1 MKRTNIIARWVAPLV
16 AACASLAAMAEVKFA
31 PVDPTWSVPLI
42 LTTNSTAGVYCPVS
56 VIAKSSSGVTFA
68 CGVTND
74 ATSSATVPAISLKV
88 KDSGGTV
95 VKTYSFSSGK
105 SVPGRSCIW
114 VGGYAPSGLTSLAA
128 GNYALEATLGAETR
142 QFRFAIRDTARSVAD
157 AFTGAWSSIT
167 TKSGNDFASPPFAAG
182 SAEAG
187 FGSGD
192 VATVQFGPYAPMD
205 GIIEYKPGSDKG
217 SLDLIFLIDLTGS
230 MGGCITGLKN
240 NITTFFTSLVNGDAD
255 HEPITNWR
263 AKVVGYRDYFD
274 DYGSSYY
281 PWYEDHEWTSDVDT
295 LISQISACV
304 ASGGGD
310 GPESLLDAVWNI
322 THTTGFREDASR
334 VVLAFTDIGYKGT
347 GLYSPYQDDWSKG
360 SSNVQYGT
368 GSTLL
373 SNSTYLEYLRGVAKE
388 AGDSAT
394 ENELTVK
401 VIASASDSYYHF
413 TWLTDYCY
421 PTNSSFTQVSSLS
434 SFTTDAD
441 ALRGL
446 AGSVSASVRAADVV
460 EPLLSAKITGPGIL
474 SYEWRNVSSADT
486 NNTFTFKVSGLSDSY
501 DTCDAAT
508 SGAWTKKT
516 YELDEGT
523 YTCQWFYKKLGYDG
537 NLLDFGQV
545 RRIEWIVATAA
556 PTVTATDGTQSG
568 NVTVT
573 WSMPSDAL
581 KVKSYE
587 VSRSEKGATA
597 KTVLGSVMTTSY
609 VDSSA
614 VPGVDY
620 TYYVRALND
629 AGFGEYGSDNGWRG
643 VTLTLSPTSLSFG
656 YAGETKS
663 VTVGS
668 NASWT
673 IAATSGSLTATA
685 LTGSI
690 NVTADKNTALSSRT
704 GSVTVRAGTTAH
716 NVTRTVSV
724 SQAKRPANLVK
735 LEIVGGERTLEG
747 GEGTTFTAVATF
759 EDGTTNVVTT
769 AAGWSITSG
778 SKYGTIGAHT
788 GVLATNP
795 TTDTDGRLTV
805 HATYTYAG
813 SETVTK
819 TAEVEVQIGFTKALL
834 KPVSVVINGDDAIAV
849 GETKPYRALVI
860 YNDKTVEERTLSAS
874 ALWSVTPASPK
885 ATVEKGSVAA
895 MLSAYT
901 GGITLSLQVAYTEAG
916 ATVSASK
923 AVTVPAPIT
932 IPVAVDV
939 EDPSGAKLYPLEF
952 TTATSGTANVW
963 YGQAAVS
970 HDGTDAA
977 RSGRIFGAGT
987 NSISTTVNEAGTLS
1001 FWWKV
1006 SSESIYDKFTFY
1018 VDGAPKAAISGTTGD
1033 WREMT
1038 FPVSAGPHT
1047 FTWEYAKDA
1056 KNDEGLDA
1064 AFVDMVRWV
1073 KLTPPAAPAV
1083 TASDGTDDTAVDIR
1097 WTKPD
1102 SSREILGYRV
1112 ERSRPDGSARVV
1124 LAEDIVTTGWT
1135 DATAEPGLDYIYYV
1149 CAKNEAGY
1157 GEYGSDAGWRG
1168 VSLKVEPSEL
1178 AFSGRGGESALS
1190 VESNAPWE
1198 IAAGDTWLTATATGA
1213 ATAKVVAGENPSLD
1227 ARDGTVAVTA
1237 AGATDHPKSI
1247 DISVTEAGRPP
1258 KIDVGFVAPYQN
1270 WRTKMQIA
1278 PADTEDEAYTY
1289 NPVSV
1294 FLSSD
1299 NLEIS
1304 FGWTNKSEVAI
1315 GVPAIRFKLFRP
1327 GEAGDECIYEWTD
1340 GCKGAR
1346 ILKYH
1351 TPLTELPTGAAAWSG
1366 TLAADIL
1373 KVLSPGDYMIEAEIG
1388 VDADDIDMSD
1398 NFAVFRFAVRDPA
1411 LTQKDVLDDE
1421 HFSSVDFLWGNDF
1434 AQPPHIANRPDKEGL
1449 IAPAVQFGPYVP
1461 MNGFNG
1467 RISSDK
1473 APLDIVFLVDFTGSM
1488 GGCINGL
1495 KRNIQE
1501 FFKTLVEGDK
1511 DHAPISDWRARVVGF
1526 QDETCD
1532 SNWYWD
1538 HDFTT
1543 DREALN
1549 SQINELYADNGGD
1562 WPESL
1567 LDALW
1572 RISKETAETKK
1583 FREDATR
1590 VVVAFTD
1597 APYKTPMTY
1606 PGKHGSSDRTAVD
1619 AGKAAAEAGIILKL
1633 IASYNN
1639 ESHFNAL
1646 VSNCFST
1653 NSTFTYTR
1661 SLSSF
1666 TGDAEALRGLA
1677 KTVSSVVTEAEVV
1690 EPMLSFSTTG
1700 RGTLSFD
1707 WINDSTADTNNTFQF
1722 TCDTVTNILNAAGSG
1737 WQSFSAEFEGGWHT
1751 FKWTY
1756 GKREYDGAVT
1766 DCGVLANVRW
1776 EQYEPQLEIA
1786 PEPMYVEYDG
1796 KPEKDAYVFTNRVE
1810 RVDDMGIV
1818 TNVEETCCAKFSVKS
1833 DTVWKVKECDD
1844 WIKIVRGV
1852 GDGDGDLIVSA
1863 DENMEYD
1870 RRIGFI
1876 TVTAGEYGLATD
1888 VTKDVTVRVIQEKH
1902 PYVETDSV
1910 QILRVD
1916 VKPRWPWNE
1925 LVDIDFLVVQPK
1937 DKMPGEKI
1945 LVSLVGINEEGG
1957 DLINDYGILKDLR
1970 ECAPRDGNLIATNST
1985 TVVTR
1990 TGETNLIWPSGF
2002 IYSNDT
2008 VYAVCETTGVHRI
2021 TWKSLGADW
2030 RVKEDALF
2038 KSLKDKYGNALPST
2052 EKPFRGK
2059 DNGFHTPS
2067 FAVRLTAQCRGK
2079 AESFTS
2085 NPVRVDTRVGKS
2097 AEQSTS
2103 SWSGGAIIFGT
2114 EMVGHPD
2121 GAVDPVPYDSTTND
2135 NGWVSLDFVE
2145 KLPEVWSNCTTKL
2158 CVLNN
2163 NNVFIEGGTI
2173 TNSQTWKSGEV
2184 HVVRD
2189 NVFVD
2194 PAKGYLTIEDGAIV
2208 KFCFATTIY
2217 VHDNESDDYL
2227 NRHNILVKGAHFCSA
2242 YDQTYGSNTLYSAHS
2257 TAESDGG
2264 ANWVRSEGY
2273 SDEVFYGKET
2283 WQKSRYHKAILQI
2296 KLKTTVKDPE
2306 TGVVSTSDVFKER
2319 YYSRGQEFGN
2329 LPRISR
2335 PGTRFYGWYS
2345 QSPAGSTLFKQT
2357 LEASEYT
2364 AKKVAEYGIAS
2375 TNIAYSTNNSIA
2387 AKRGADNKY
2396 IYGLL
2401 CPTNWCDTVLCEKV
2415 NVEGSGVAT
2424 IYPETVVYD
2433 GKAHMADITVRMS
2446 DEIVDSENYAVE
2458 VAGAP
2463 CVNAGSYPITLEFS
2477 KDYSG
2482 VLEKVFVIE
2491 PRSTAGVVVQFKVDG
2506 TVANSAMYMPAG
2518 LKEPSVSVS
2527 DPEMG
2532 IIPASD
2538 YTGKWLDV
2546 NWKTK
2551 VGPGRY
2557 HYEVK
2562 FGSNFTGPAI
2572 TNEFTVTVNPDYVYK
2587 EYGSER
2593 EAKTEIWKT
2602 PRTHDGTHERRILYI
2617 GGNDMMTEYVK
2628 NVIKSDIELNDY
2640 IVDNFICW
2648 ADTDVT
2654 SDAFKRYSE
2663 GLDYVAPPVIAVLS
2677 KRDTSRY
2684 IDRISG
2690 YVTAG
2695 KLLAF
2700 LEDALAAPEDA
2711 SSATLTLEKTEYTW
2725 TGTTISPP
2733 DGTVKVKFAGDEI
2746 DASNYSLVYSSGT
2759 RTDVGEY
2766 TVKAVF
2772 EGSLYSGETEEVAF
2786 RIVPAA
2792 LVAGDITLT
2801 PASAS
2806 VVYNGE
2812 YQRPEVTVA
2821 GGIDYTVSWGAGDW
2835 TKAGTYSLTVTA
2847 SGNHTGSVTKNFTIA
2862 KAVVSGAVIE
2872 LDSGY
2877 LEVSEDKM
2885 PSSPVKPAMLSVH
2898 DAARTYLE
2906 GTDYTIDW
2914 GDDEGY
2920 MTAGTNIITAT
2931 FKGNYSGT
2939 ATTNFIIEVMVKAAT
2954 PEFDPASGTG
2964 VEVDAANAGEAT
2976 SKVVIAVPSAVAAY
2990 VDAATYQTYFK
3001 KTATKDP
3008 TTGKWIVTA
3017 EIDKAVVLPATMT
3030 IGAKTALLEE
3040 HIIDAVLGTS
3050 EEPVFAAVPG
3060 MWYTLLGSATP
3071 SFGVSTGTPRLA
3083 TGDSVALPKP
3093 NIPGPKA
3100 FFKLRVKATEE

>member
-1 MKRTNIIARWVAPLV
+1 MKKTNAIARAAALV
-16 AACASLAAMAEVKFA
+16 LTACASFAAMAAVKFA

-128 GNYALEATLGAETR
+128 GNYALEATLVGSETKL
-142 QFRFAIRDTARSVAD
+142 FRFAIRDVARSVSD

-182 SAEAG
+182 SAESG

-217 SLDLIFLIDLTGS
+217 SLDIVFLVDFTGS
-230 MGGCITGLKN
+230 MGGCINGLKA
-240 NITTFFTSLVNGDAD
+240 NIQEFFRSLVEGDEAIKD
-255 HEPITNWR
+255 WR
-263 AKVVGYRDYFD
+263 ARVVGYQDITCD
-274 DYGSSYY
+274 AK
-281 PWYEDHEWTSDVDT
+281 WYWDHDFTTNVTEFCD
-295 LISQISACV
+295 QINELYAD
-304 ASGGGD
+304 GGGD
-310 GPESLLDAVWNI
+310 WPESLLDALWRI
-322 THTTGFREDASR
+322 SKETAETKKFREDATR
-334 VVLAFTDIGYKGT
+334 VVVAFTDAPYKTPMTYPGRC
-347 GLYSPYQDDWSKG
+347 
-360 SSNVQYGT
+360 
-368 GSTLL
+368 GSTDSTAADAGKAAADAKIILKL
-373 SNSTYLEYLRGVAKE
+373 IASHNDAAHFNDLVSNCYSTNSTYTYTYSLGTFTGSADTLRNLAK
-388 AGDSAT
+388 T
-394 ENELTVK
+394 
-401 VIASASDSYYHF
+401 
-413 TWLTDYCY
+413 
-421 PTNSSFTQVSSLS
+421 VSSVV
-434 SFTTDAD
+434 TE
-441 ALRGL
+441 
-446 AGSVSASVRAADVV
+446 ADVV

-501 DTCDAAT
+501 DTCAAAT
-508 SGAWTKKT
+508 SGTWTKKT

-597 KTVLGSVMTTSY
+597 KTELGRVTTTSY

-643 VTLTLSPTSLSFG
+643 VTLTLSPSSLSFG

-716 NVTRTVSV
+716 NVTKTVSV

-735 LEIVGGERTLEG
+735 LEIVGGERALEG

-769 AAGWSITSG
+769 TTGWSITSG

-788 GVLATNP
+788 GVLTTGE

-834 KPVSVVINGDDAIAV
+834 KPVSIVISGDDAIAV
-849 GETKPYRALVI
+849 GETKPYRALVT

-885 ATVEKGSVAA
+885 ATVEKGSAAA

-952 TTATSGTANVW
+952 TTAASGTANVW

-987 NSISTTVNEAGTLS
+987 NSISTTVNEAGTLF

-1038 FPVSAGPHT
+1038 FPVSAGTHT
-1047 FTWEYAKDA
+1047 FTWEYAKDG

-1135 DATAEPGLDYIYYV
+1135 DATAEPGLDYVYYV

-1168 VSLKVEPSEL
+1168 VSLKVDPSEL
-1178 AFSGRGGESALS
+1178 AFSGKGGEIALS

-1198 IAAGDTWLTATATGA
+1198 IAAGDTWLAATATGD
-1213 ATAKVVAGENPSLD
+1213 ATAKVGAGENPSLD

-1258 KIDVGFVAPYQN
+1258 KIDVGFVAPYQD
-1270 WRTKMQIA
+1270 WRTKMQIT
-1278 PADTEDEAYTY
+1278 PADTEDEVY

-1294 FLSSD
+1294 FLTSD

-1346 ILKYH
+1346 ILADG
-1351 TPLTELPTGAAAWSG
+1351 TLLPALPTGTSAWSG

-1411 LTQKDVLDDE
+1411 LKSGEAIFTEAEGWSHLSYE
-1421 HFSSVDFLWGNDF
+1421 TGNDF
-1434 AQPPHIANRPDKEGL
+1434 AQAPHLAQRTLESGDN
-1449 IAPAVQFGPYVP
+1449 AVTVQFGPYVP

-1467 RISSDK
+1467 RTTTSK
-1473 APLDIVFLVDFTGSM
+1473 KQPLDLVILLDYTGSM
-1488 GGCINGL
+1488 GNCIAGLVNNIGNFIDQLLVGDPDNG
-1495 KRNIQE
+1495 I
-1501 FFKTLVEGDK
+1501 D
-1511 DHAPISDWRARVVGF
+1511 PIEDIRIKIVGF
-1526 QDETCD
+1526 NDIENASYANWFDAGSFTSDRAVLKAKLSQLRRDCGWGWANDGESCYDALYYICKGLEPSTPGNVTAYKTTSDPFRPLGEAARAVILFTDEPPHIERSGFSAHAAACNPLT
-1532 SNWYWD
+1532 
-1538 HDFTT
+1538 F
-1543 DREALN
+1543 A
-1549 SQINELYADNGGD
+1549 
-1562 WPESL
+1562 L
-1567 LDALW
+1567 LDAAV
-1572 RISKETAETKK
+1572 KESGVNLTIVGDGEYGARDGYRCGYKHSVFVGMDPENRELIETGGYGSLAK
-1583 FREDATR
+1583 FTKD
-1590 VVVAFTD
+1590 
-1597 APYKTPMTY
+1597 
-1606 PGKHGSSDRTAVD
+1606 VD
-1619 AGKAAAEAGIILKL
+1619 KLK
-1633 IASYNN
+1633 
-1639 ESHFNAL
+1639 
-1646 VSNCFST
+1646 
-1653 NSTFTYTR
+1653 
-1661 SLSSF
+1661 
-1666 TGDAEALRGLA
+1666 GLA
-1677 KTVSSVVTEAEVV
+1677 KTVASKVAVAATVV
-1690 EPMLSFSTTG
+1690 EPVFEAHVQG
-1700 RGTLSFD
+1700 GGTFSFD
-1707 WINDSTADTNNTFQF
+1707 WNNDSRGGEKNTFSFVCEGVTNMTLDADT
-1722 TCDTVTNILNAAGSG
+1722 G
-1737 WQSFSAEFEGGWHT
+1737 WQHVELSLGEGLHI
-1751 FKWTY
+1751 FKWNY
-1756 GKREYDGAVT
+1756 GKLDYEGDAT
-1766 DCGVLANVRW
+1766 DCGIVANPVW
-1776 EQYEPQLEIA
+1776 DPWKTELEVSPTPAEVDYFGTPVDDSILSDESNIVFKVECNSIWKVVDAPDWVSVEQGSGSGDGELIVK
-1786 PEPMYVEYDG
+1786 VE
-1796 KPEKDAYVFTNRVE
+1796 KNTTFAE
-1810 RVDDMGIV
+1810 RVGFV
-1818 TNVEETCCAKFSVKS
+1818 T
-1833 DTVWKVKECDD
+1833 
-1844 WIKIVRGV
+1844 VR
-1852 GDGDGDLIVSA
+1852 
-1863 DENMEYD
+1863 
-1870 RRIGFI
+1870 
-1876 TVTAGEYGLATD
+1876 AGEYGLSSDAILGTPER
-1888 VTKDVTVRVIQEKH
+1888 K
-1902 PYVETDSV
+1902 V
-1910 QILRVD
+1910 QIVQEENPYEEDGTVKVLTVD
-1916 VKPRWPWNE
+1916 IKPRWPWDSK
-1925 LVDIDFLVVQPK
+1925 VDIDFRVQTP
-1937 DKMPGEKI
+1937 EKSGTPVTVKFWG
-1945 LVSLVGINEEGG
+1945 LNLEGG
-1957 DLINDYGILKDLR
+1957 DLADDYPDLR
-1970 ECAPRDGNLIATNST
+1970 YMKECAAKSGCYTGFSDNGSQTAASVEKTGDKMAYITCPTSGLYRFTWDMGTDWYNVSQASRNTTGLNST
-1985 TVVTR
+1985 
-1990 TGETNLIWPSGF
+1990 ENIW
-2002 IYSNDT
+2002 ND
-2008 VYAVCETTGVHRI
+2008 
-2021 TWKSLGADW
+2021 
-2030 RVKEDALF
+2030 
-2038 KSLKDKYGNALPST
+2038 NA
-2052 EKPFRGK
+2052 
-2059 DNGFHTPS
+2059 FHTPEFS
-2067 FAVRLTAQCRGK
+2067 VRVVASDATGANIGTNFASK
-2079 AESFTS
+2079 A
-2085 NPVRVDTRVGKS
+2085 VRVDMRVNKLS
-2097 AEQSTS
+2097 PQAQDPYTS
-2103 SWSGGAIIFGT
+2103 SIPAGGTILSGIERI
-2114 EMVGHPD
+2114 GHPY
-2121 GAVDPVPYDSTTND
+2121 GLVDPVMTNTTD
-2135 NGWVSLDFVE
+2135 EALFPSNGWNKLDFVE
-2145 KLPEVWSNCTTKL
+2145 LLPDAYTNRYDKA
-2158 CVLNN
+2158 CVINN
-2163 NNVFIEGGTI
+2163 AYIEGGTI
-2173 TNSQTWKSGEV
+2173 TNDTVWKADKV

-2189 NVFVD
+2189 NVFVSTN
-2194 PAKGYLTIEDGAIV
+2194 ATLTIAPDAVV
-2208 KFCFATTIY
+2208 KFC
-2217 VHDNESDDYL
+2217 ESTHIFVRENAAAANYTAAK
-2227 NRHNILVKGAHFCSA
+2227 HNIIVQGAYFTYA
-2242 YDQTYGSNTLYSAHS
+2242 YDQSYDGDTLYHVTRAPQNSLWNSPGRGIIYSPGSKVVTEEVCYQSTHVAHRAITRVALNEQWQQTLGAKVTSKSPYKYKFYSYEQPWLSLPPPSEEGCEFFGWFDSNPAGTSLLGDPPNPALYTNATKSLNHMIDLSAVPYASSRVKEIHALVCPKGW
-2257 TAESDGG
+2257 AESVFPAMDASGG
-2264 ANWVRSEGY
+2264 TIRLDA
-2273 SDEVFYGKET
+2273 ET
-2283 WQKSRYHKAILQI
+2283 A
-2296 KLKTTVKDPE
+2296 
-2306 TGVVSTSDVFKER
+2306 
-2319 YYSRGQEFGN
+2319 
-2329 LPRISR
+2329 
-2335 PGTRFYGWYS
+2335 
-2345 QSPAGSTLFKQT
+2345 
-2357 LEASEYT
+2357 
-2364 AKKVAEYGIAS
+2364 
-2375 TNIAYSTNNSIA
+2375 
-2387 AKRGADNKY
+2387 
-2396 IYGLL
+2396 
-2401 CPTNWCDTVLCEKV
+2401 
-2415 NVEGSGVAT
+2415 
-2424 IYPETVVYD
+2424 VYD
-2433 GKAHMADITVRMS
+2433 GKEHKPGVKEVRVLDQLVKAANYNVIYGDGNWTDAGEYGVMVKFTAD
-2446 DEIVDSENYAVE
+2446 Y
-2458 VAGAP
+2458 
-2463 CVNAGSYPITLEFS
+2463 VNSPETTFRIL
-2477 KDYSG
+2477 K
-2482 VLEKVFVIE
+2482 
-2491 PRSTAGVVVQFKVDG
+2491 RSTAGATAELEWNEKMYVREKIDKPGVVKVTVPGMDSVPAKDYSVRWLGDAGARWWRPG
-2506 TVANSAMYMPAG
+2506 TYQVEIAF
-2518 LKEPSVSVS
+2518 
-2527 DPEMG
+2527 DP
-2532 IIPASD
+2532 
-2538 YTGKWLDV
+2538 
-2546 NWKTK
+2546 NN
-2551 VGPGRY
+2551 
-2557 HYEVK
+2557 YE
-2562 FGSNFTGPAI
+2562 GPAI
-2572 TNEFTVTVNPDYVYK
+2572 TNEVVITVNPDLVYK
-2587 EYGSER
+2587 EYGSEG
-2593 EAKTEIWKT
+2593 EAKTEIGKT
-2602 PRTHDGTHERRILYI
+2602 PATNDGTRERRILYI
-2617 GGNDMMTEYVK
+2617 GGNDMMTEYAK

-2684 IDRISG
+2684 IDRITG
-2690 YVTAG
+2690 YVTAEE
-2695 KLLAF
+2695 LLAF

-2711 SSATLTLEKTEYTW
+2711 SSATLTLAKTEYTW

-2733 DGTVKVKFAGDEI
+2733 DGTVKVKFAGDTI
-2746 DASNYSLVYSSGT
+2746 DDSNYSLVYSSGT

-2792 LVAGDITLT
+2792 LAAGDITLT
-2801 PASAS
+2801 PASA
-2806 VVYNGE
+2806 VYNGE

-2862 KAVVSGAVIE
+2862 KAAVSGAVIE

-2885 PSSPVKPAMLSVH
+2885 PSSPVKPAILSVH

-2914 GDDEGY
+2914 GDDAGY

-2939 ATTNFIIEVMVKAAT
+2939 ATTNFIIEVAVKAAT

-3071 SFGVSTGTPRLA
+3071 SFGVSTGTPRMA

-3093 NIPGPKA
+3093 KISGPKA